1 MISSLC
7 KTLRERLGG
16 DKRLLNWIVLAGIA
30 GMVLIA
36 LSEWLPDPQTE
47 AVTEQEEPA
56 ASTVSDYEAD
66 LEQRLEALICQV
78 EGAGEARVMVTLST
92 SEYIVYATDS
102 ETRAGIS
109 VGNTV
114 YKIIRLDEIRPS
126 HAPTFSEDFNILL
139 NMATNQK
146 AADAI
151 DAFIDEKL
159 ETTYIVIDPLFQKCV
174 FKRDGWVK

>member
-66 LEQRLEALICQV
+66 LEQSLEALICQV

-102 ETRAGIS
+102 ETHADGSSRQEHLL
-109 VGNTV
+109 
-114 YKIIRLDEIRPS
+114 LDE
-126 HAPTFSEDFNILL
+126 
-139 NMATNQK
+139 K
-146 AADAI
+146 AEEPA
-151 DAFIDEKL
+151 L
-159 ETTYIVIDPLFQKCV
+159 VETTRTPEIQGVAVLCTGAESPDVQAKVTQIVQVLTGIGANRITVERMAQQ
-174 FKRDGWVK
+174 G

>member
-16 DKRLLNWIVLAGIA
+16 DKRLLNWIVIAGIA

-36 LSEWLPDPQTE
+36 LSEWLPDPQAE

-102 ETRAGIS
+102 ETHADGSSRQEHLL
-109 VGNTV
+109 
-114 YKIIRLDEIRPS
+114 LDEESAEP
-126 HAPTFSEDFNILL
+126 ALV
-139 NMATNQK
+139 
-146 AADAI
+146 
-151 DAFIDEKL
+151 
-159 ETTYIVIDPLFQKCV
+159 ETTRTPEIQGVAVLCTGAESPDVQAKVTQIVQVLTGIGANRITVERMAQQ
-174 FKRDGWVK
+174 G

>member
-78 EGAGEARVMVTLST
+78 DGAGEARVMVTLST

-102 ETRAGIS
+102 ET
-109 VGNTV
+109 
-114 YKIIRLDEIRPS
+114 
-126 HAPTFSEDFNILL
+126 HADGSSRQEHLLL
-139 NMATNQK
+139 NEESAEP
-146 AADAI
+146 A
-151 DAFIDEKL
+151 L
-159 ETTYIVIDPLFQKCV
+159 VETTRTPEIQGVAVLCTGAESPDVQAQVTQIVQVLTGIGANRITVERMAQQ
-174 FKRDGWVK
+174 G

>member
-36 LSEWLPDPQTE
+36 LSEWLPDPPAE
-47 AVTEQEEPA
+47 AVTEQAEPA

-78 EGAGEARVMVTLST
+78 DGAGEARVMVTLST

-102 ETRAGIS
+102 ETHADGSSRQEHLL
-109 VGNTV
+109 
-114 YKIIRLDEIRPS
+114 LDE
-126 HAPTFSEDFNILL
+126 
-139 NMATNQK
+139 
-146 AADAI
+146 AAAEP
-151 DAFIDEKL
+151 AL
-159 ETTYIVIDPLFQKCV
+159 VETTRTPEIQGVAVLCVGAESPDVQAKVTQIVQVLTGIGANRITVERMAQQ
-174 FKRDGWVK
+174 G

>member
-36 LSEWLPDPQTE
+36 LSEWLPDSPAE
-47 AVTEQEEPA
+47 AVTEQEEPTS
-56 ASTVSDYEAD
+56 STVSDYETD

-78 EGAGEARVMVTLST
+78 DGAGEACVMVTLST

-102 ETRAGIS
+102 ETHADGSSRQEHLL
-109 VGNTV
+109 
-114 YKIIRLDEIRPS
+114 LDE
-126 HAPTFSEDFNILL
+126 E
-139 NMATNQK
+139 
-146 AADAI
+146 AAEPA
-151 DAFIDEKL
+151 L
-159 ETTYIVIDPLFQKCV
+159 VETTRTPEIQGVAVLCAGAESPDVQAKVTQIVQVLTGIGANRITVERMAQQ
-174 FKRDGWVK
+174 G

>member
-36 LSEWLPDPQTE
+36 LSEWLPDPPTE

-102 ETRAGIS
+102 ETHADGSSRQEHLL
-109 VGNTV
+109 
-114 YKIIRLDEIRPS
+114 LDE
-126 HAPTFSEDFNILL
+126 
-139 NMATNQK
+139 K
-146 AADAI
+146 AEEPA
-151 DAFIDEKL
+151 L
-159 ETTYIVIDPLFQKCV
+159 VETTRTPEIQGVAVLCTGAESPDVQAKVTQIVQVLTGIGANRITVERMAQQ
-174 FKRDGWVK
+174 G

>member
-16 DKRLLNWIVLAGIA
+16 DKRLLNWIVIAGIS

-47 AVTEQEEPA
+47 AVTKQEEPA

-78 EGAGEARVMVTLST
+78 DGAGAARVMVTLST

-102 ETRAGIS
+102 ETHADGSSRQEHLL
-109 VGNTV
+109 
-114 YKIIRLDEIRPS
+114 LDE
-126 HAPTFSEDFNILL
+126 
-139 NMATNQK
+139 K
-146 AADAI
+146 AEEPA
-151 DAFIDEKL
+151 L
-159 ETTYIVIDPLFQKCV
+159 VETTRTPEIQGVAVLCTGAESPDVQAKVTQIVQVLTGIGANRITVERMAQQ
-174 FKRDGWVK
+174 G

>member
-36 LSEWLPDPQTE
+36 LSEWLSDPPAE
-47 AVTEQEEPA
+47 AVTEQKEPA

-102 ETRAGIS
+102 ETHADGSSRQEHLL
-109 VGNTV
+109 
-114 YKIIRLDEIRPS
+114 LDE
-126 HAPTFSEDFNILL
+126 
-139 NMATNQK
+139 K
-146 AADAI
+146 AEEPA
-151 DAFIDEKL
+151 L
-159 ETTYIVIDPLFQKCV
+159 VETTRTPEIQGVAVLCTGAESPDVQAKVTQIVQVLTGIGANRITVERMAQQ
-174 FKRDGWVK
+174 G

>member
-102 ETRAGIS
+102 ET
-109 VGNTV
+109 
-114 YKIIRLDEIRPS
+114 
-126 HAPTFSEDFNILL
+126 HADGSSRQEHLLL
-139 NMATNQK
+139 NEE
-146 AADAI
+146 AAEPA
-151 DAFIDEKL
+151 L
-159 ETTYIVIDPLFQKCV
+159 VETTWTPEIQGVAVLCTGAESPDVQAKVTQIVQVLTGIGANRITVERMAQQ
-174 FKRDGWVK
+174 G

>member
-16 DKRLLNWIVLAGIA
+16 DKRLLNWIVIAGIA

-78 EGAGEARVMVTLST
+78 DGAGAARVMVTLST

-102 ETRAGIS
+102 ETHADGSSRQEHLL
-109 VGNTV
+109 
-114 YKIIRLDEIRPS
+114 LDE
-126 HAPTFSEDFNILL
+126 
-139 NMATNQK
+139 
-146 AADAI
+146 AAAEP
-151 DAFIDEKL
+151 AL
-159 ETTYIVIDPLFQKCV
+159 VETTRTPEIQGVAVLCTGAESPDVQAKVTQIVQVLTGIGANRITVERMAQQ
-174 FKRDGWVK
+174 G

>member
-47 AVTEQEEPA
+47 AVTEQEEPT

-66 LEQRLEALICQV
+66 LEQRLEALSCQV

-102 ETRAGIS
+102 ETHADGSSRQEHLL
-109 VGNTV
+109 
-114 YKIIRLDEIRPS
+114 LDE
-126 HAPTFSEDFNILL
+126 E
-139 NMATNQK
+139 
-146 AADAI
+146 AAEPA
-151 DAFIDEKL
+151 L
-159 ETTYIVIDPLFQKCV
+159 VETTRTPEIQGVAVLCTGAESPDVQAKVTQIVQVLTGIGANRITVERMAQQ
-174 FKRDGWVK
+174 G

>member
-16 DKRLLNWIVLAGIA
+16 DKRLLNWIVIAGIS

-102 ETRAGIS
+102 ETHADGSSRQEHLL
-109 VGNTV
+109 
-114 YKIIRLDEIRPS
+114 LDE
-126 HAPTFSEDFNILL
+126 
-139 NMATNQK
+139 K
-146 AADAI
+146 AEEPA
-151 DAFIDEKL
+151 L
-159 ETTYIVIDPLFQKCV
+159 VETTRTPEIQGVAVLCTGAESPDVQAKVTQIVQVLTGIGANRITVERMAQQ
-174 FKRDGWVK
+174 G

>member
-16 DKRLLNWIVLAGIA
+16 DKRLLNWIVIAGIA

-78 EGAGEARVMVTLST
+78 DGAGAARVMVTLST

-102 ETRAGIS
+102 ETHADGSSRQEHLL
-109 VGNTV
+109 
-114 YKIIRLDEIRPS
+114 LDGE
-126 HAPTFSEDFNILL
+126 
-139 NMATNQK
+139 
-146 AADAI
+146 AAEPA
-151 DAFIDEKL
+151 L
-159 ETTYIVIDPLFQKCV
+159 VETTRTPEIQGVAVLCTGAESPDVQAKVTQIVQVLTGIGANRITVERMAQQ
-174 FKRDGWVK
+174 G

>member
-102 ETRAGIS
+102 ETHADGSSRQEHLL
-109 VGNTV
+109 
-114 YKIIRLDEIRPS
+114 LDE
-126 HAPTFSEDFNILL
+126 
-139 NMATNQK
+139 K
-146 AADAI
+146 AEEPA
-151 DAFIDEKL
+151 L
-159 ETTYIVIDPLFQKCV
+159 VETTRTPEIQGVAVLCTGAESPDVQAKVTQIVQVLTGIGANRITVERMAQQ
-174 FKRDGWVK
+174 G

>member
-36 LSEWLPDPQTE
+36 LSEWLPDSPAE
-47 AVTEQEEPA
+47 AVTKQEEPA

-78 EGAGEARVMVTLST
+78 DGAGEACVMVTLST

-102 ETRAGIS
+102 ET
-109 VGNTV
+109 
-114 YKIIRLDEIRPS
+114 
-126 HAPTFSEDFNILL
+126 HADGSSRQEHLLL
-139 NMATNQK
+139 NEE
-146 AADAI
+146 AAEPA
-151 DAFIDEKL
+151 L
-159 ETTYIVIDPLFQKCV
+159 VETTRTPEIQGVAVLCTGAESPDVQAKVTQIVQVLTGIGANRITVERMAQQ
-174 FKRDGWVK
+174 G

>member
-1 MISSLC
+1 MSSSLC

-102 ETRAGIS
+102 ETHADGSSRQEHLL
-109 VGNTV
+109 
-114 YKIIRLDEIRPS
+114 LDE
-126 HAPTFSEDFNILL
+126 
-139 NMATNQK
+139 K
-146 AADAI
+146 AAEPA
-151 DAFIDEKL
+151 L
-159 ETTYIVIDPLFQKCV
+159 VETTRTPEIQGVAVLCTGAESPDVQAKVTQIVQVLTGIGANRITVERMAQQ
-174 FKRDGWVK
+174 G